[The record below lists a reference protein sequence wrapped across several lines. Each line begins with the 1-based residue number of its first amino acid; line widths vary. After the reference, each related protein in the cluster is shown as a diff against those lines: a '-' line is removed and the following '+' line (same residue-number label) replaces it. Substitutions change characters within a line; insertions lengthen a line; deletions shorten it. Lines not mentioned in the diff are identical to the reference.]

1 MDLNDVF
8 DRFWRKLTKKDSVD
22 SAKYEITIFLPVL
35 SVFGHFFPWIRIF
48 RIVSGFL
55 SDPDPDSG
63 KQVPSGSGKKPGSE
77 TLKSSGAVHMVLWS
91 MAP

>member
-1 MDLNDVF
+1 MFRIRIRPLTKLMDLNDVF

-63 KQVPSGSGKKPGSE
+63 KQVPSGSGKKTRIRNTE
-77 TLKSSGAVHMVLWS
+77 K
-91 MAP
+91 